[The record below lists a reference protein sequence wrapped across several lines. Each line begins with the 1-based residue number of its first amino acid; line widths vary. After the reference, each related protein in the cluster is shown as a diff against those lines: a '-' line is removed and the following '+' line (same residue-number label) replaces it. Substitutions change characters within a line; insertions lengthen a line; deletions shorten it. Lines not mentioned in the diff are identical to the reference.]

1 MNSDRFEGFGSGP
14 RYAQLAKT
22 LFDEI
27 DSKQYSIGDLL
38 PTEYELCAQFGV
50 SRSTARE
57 AVKQLVQQGLV
68 VRQPGVGS
76 RVVAQTAS
84 RQYTQ
89 TMSGI
94 TDLRQYASETYL
106 QVFQT
111 AVNPI
116 NAEQAALLDASEGE
130 TWLHIQALRSV
141 EGQALPICL
150 TDVYVAPRFRSL
162 AGASGRLSQPLL
174 SHS

>member
-1 MNSDRFEGFGSGP
+1 MNSDRFEAFGSGP

-22 LFDEI
+22 LFNEI

-76 RVVAQTAS
+76 RVVAQ
-84 RQYTQ
+84 
-89 TMSGI
+89 
-94 TDLRQYASETYL
+94 
-106 QVFQT
+106 
-111 AVNPI
+111 
-116 NAEQAALLDASEGE
+116 AALLDASEGE

-162 AGASGRLSQPLL
+162 AGASGRLSQPLI